1 MEDEEEINLEDTFD
15 ITHELEN
22 PNSPFANV
30 QDREDGN
37 DVAPDLLGDG
47 FKSETEDDSLGMDSS
62 DMSDQTRN
70 GHGRTFMQSVGVG
83 VVFIQCCKSFAN
95 IHIIITLLHSGR

>member
-37 DVAPDLLGDG
+37 DVAHPIFLEMGLNRRRKMIRSGWILRTCLIKQEMNKAEPSCKALELVS
-47 FKSETEDDSLGMDSS
+47 FLFSVVSYLQISFTTLVIDS
-62 DMSDQTRN
+62 
-70 GHGRTFMQSVGVG
+70 
-83 VVFIQCCKSFAN
+83 
-95 IHIIITLLHSGR
+95 